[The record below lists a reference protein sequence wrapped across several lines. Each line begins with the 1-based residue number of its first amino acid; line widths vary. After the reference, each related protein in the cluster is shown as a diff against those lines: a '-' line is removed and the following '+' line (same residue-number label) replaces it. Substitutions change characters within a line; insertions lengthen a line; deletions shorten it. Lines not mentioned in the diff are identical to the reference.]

1 MTASPSKQ
9 SAETT
14 PATTEAAKPV
24 QGPET
29 GGADFI
35 PHKTADTQTSSS
47 ESAPAAPLKAQ
58 DRKGLPAFV
67 MGMLGGLCVAAL
79 LALLALIL
87 NPLSDLNER
96 VSSVETTAA
105 GAATRRAVETNDK
118 RLAALE
124 AKLETMRTDL
134 EALNRMPASGGSDL
148 SALKSQL
155 AQIDQAIATLQQDS
169 AKAAKPVLATTLAQ
183 DAARL
188 TLALVI
194 SDKIE
199 QGQAFAQEMQTLT
212 ALQEDTALFP
222 ALKPWMEGAPSQA
235 ALVQELARAY
245 PALIKAAPAP
255 ADETVS
261 QFMLRHLKQWVHWRR
276 LDQTDPSDPE
286 SLLQLI
292 NLDLQKS
299 QNEEA
304 LRRLRTLPASMQP
317 LANPL
322 QNLLTQRIEALK
334 AADQLFKTAMG
345 QLMRSAQ
352 NKGSAQ

>member
-1 MTASPSKQ
+1 
-9 SAETT
+9 
-14 PATTEAAKPV
+14 
-24 QGPET
+24 
-29 GGADFI
+29 
-35 PHKTADTQTSSS
+35 
-47 ESAPAAPLKAQ
+47 
-58 DRKGLPAFV
+58 
-67 MGMLGGLCVAAL
+67 
-79 LALLALIL
+79 
-87 NPLSDLNER
+87 
-96 VSSVETTAA
+96 
-105 GAATRRAVETNDK
+105 
-118 RLAALE
+118 
-124 AKLETMRTDL
+124 
-134 EALNRMPASGGSDL
+134 
-148 SALKSQL
+148 
-155 AQIDQAIATLQQDS
+155 
-169 AKAAKPVLATTLAQ
+169 
-183 DAARL
+183 
-188 TLALVI
+188 
-194 SDKIE
+194 
-199 QGQAFAQEMQTLT
+199 MQTLT
-212 ALQEDTALFP
+212 ALQEDAALVTT
-222 ALKPWMEGAPSQA
+222 LKPWMEGGPSQA

-255 ADETVS
+255 ADETAS
-261 QFMLRHLKQWVHWRR
+261 QFLLRHLKQWVHWRR